1 MKSDFFSKKLALILS
16 VVLLTTTLFA
26 CLPVVSAQVQN
37 EDDLI
42 AYYSFDDVNGTTVPD
57 KSGNGHNGTVSGAE
71 LTVGKV
77 GTAIS
82 FNKAGDG
89 VTVPHSED
97 LNFAETDSY
106 TISFWVKPE
115 ELSAWQCVIAKNRTI
130 SPAREYMG
138 LWFNGNRF
146 TYCQGTDGS
155 AWFDNPRYEGAENG
169 IWYNVVMV
177 QDASQNKSMMYLN
190 GEQVI
195 QKNYTKASS
204 GSGAL
209 QMGSYNG
216 TGGEQFY
223 GSLDEVKIYSTAL
236 SVTEIK
242 TNYNNDLLKDAAIAY
257 WSFDDISGTTV
268 TDLSGNG
275 HNGTINGAETT
286 VGKLGSAISFDAS
299 GDHVKVPHSDKLNFS
314 ENDSYTVSFWVK
326 PKELGNWQCV
336 LAKNRTINPPRTY
349 MGFWFDGNRFA
360 YCQGT

>member
-1 MKSDFFSKKLALILS
+1 MKNDFFSRKLALFLS
-16 VVLLTTTLFA
+16 VTLLMTTLFA

-82 FNKAGDG
+82 LGKAGDG

-138 LWFNGNRF
+138 FWFNGNHF
-146 TYCQGTDGS
+146 AYCQGTDGS
-155 AWFDNPRYEGAENG
+155 AWFDSPRYAGAENG

-190 GEQVI
+190 GELVVS
-195 QKNYTKASS
+195 KDYTKAW
-204 GSGAL
+204 
-209 QMGSYNG
+209 NG
-216 TGGEQFY
+216 TAELFMGNQSGTGTEQFY
-223 GSLDEVKIYSTAL
+223 GALDEVKILGRAMGSA
-236 SVTEIK
+236 EIK
-242 TNYNNDLLKDAAIAY
+242 LAY
-257 WSFDDISGTTV
+257 ESVAETELEFYYSFDDVTDTTV
-268 TDLSGNG
+268 PDNSVAGND
-275 HNGTINGAETT
+275 GTI
-286 VGKLGSAISFDAS
+286 VGSPD
-299 GDHVKVPHSDKLNFS
+299 VK
-314 ENDSYTVSFWVK
+314 
-326 PKELGNWQCV
+326 G
-336 LAKNRTINPPRTY
+336 
-349 MGFWFDGNRFA
+349 
-360 YCQGT
+360 

>member
-1 MKSDFFSKKLALILS
+1 MLRFSK
-16 VVLLTTTLFA
+16 
-26 CLPVVSAQVQN
+26 
-37 EDDLI
+37 
-42 AYYSFDDVNGTTVPD
+42 Y
-57 KSGNGHNGTVSGAE
+57 
-71 LTVGKV
+71 
-77 GTAIS
+77 
-82 FNKAGDG
+82 G
-89 VTVPHSED
+89 V
-97 LNFAETDSY
+97 
-106 TISFWVKPE
+106 
-115 ELSAWQCVIAKNRTI
+115 
-130 SPAREYMG
+130 
-138 LWFNGNRF
+138 
-146 TYCQGTDGS
+146 
-155 AWFDNPRYEGAENG
+155 
-169 IWYNVVMV
+169 
-177 QDASQNKSMMYLN
+177 
-190 GEQVI
+190 QVI

-209 QMGSYNG
+209 HMGSYNG

-236 SVTEIK
+236 SATEIK

-314 ENDSYTVSFWVK
+314 ENDSYTASFWVK

-360 YCQGT
+360 YCQGTDGSAWFDSPRYSGAVNDTWYNVVMVQDASQNKSMMYLNGELVVSKDYTKACSGTAELFMGNQSGTGDAGRYL